1 MVSLRRILS
10 QERRRNIG
18 ASAQMAEFA
27 PAFMIFILVIMLP
40 FINLLSFAT
49 GYASLAFLAQ
59 NSAVQASNSSTY
71 AQALQEMSNS
81 ANQTKS
87 SGIGQFAKLA
97 PVGGFNGCGCDL
109 FITETDLTTKVSTQ
123 YGPNTGVTV
132 TPDPTNKIYEFQ
144 VRATYDIGPFLNLG
158 SVPFVSS
165 VPLVGAPV
173 RITISSHRAAEH
185 TDALSFLAGTTKIA
199 VLKGA
204 VVSY

>member
-1 MVSLRRILS
+1 MVSLRRILA
-10 QERRRNIG
+10 QGRRRNIG

-123 YGPNTGVTV
+123 
-132 TPDPTNKIYEFQ
+132 
-144 VRATYDIGPFLNLG
+144 
-158 SVPFVSS
+158 
-165 VPLVGAPV
+165 
-173 RITISSHRAAEH
+173 
-185 TDALSFLAGTTKIA
+185 
-199 VLKGA
+199 
-204 VVSY
+204 

>member
-1 MVSLRRILS
+1 
-10 QERRRNIG
+10 
-18 ASAQMAEFA
+18 MAEFA

-49 GYASLAFLAQ
+49 GYASLVFLAQ

-71 AQALQEMSNS
+71 AQALQEMRNS
-81 ANQTKS
+81 ANQTKA

-123 YGPNTGVTV
+123 YGPNTGITV
-132 TPDPTNKIYEFQ
+132 TADPTNKIYEFQ

-165 VPLVGAPV
+165 IPLIGAPV

-185 TDALSFLAGTTKIA
+185 TDALSFLSGSTRIA
-199 VLKGA
+199 ILENAA
-204 VVSY
+204 VSN